1 MPELPEVETVV
12 RQLLHCGRMLNNPI
26 TGIKIFR
33 PQRWI
38 NYPAD
43 QIEKRLMG
51 HTFNNITRR
60 AKFIIF
66 SLDDGAELIIHL
78 RMTGNLMCQKN
89 PIDNDPYIREII
101 YFQDGSHLLFKDT
114 RTLGRLYFKESDE
127 ILPVLANLGVEP
139 LSFQFTKQ
147 KLQALLSHCSLDMK
161 SFLMDQSKI
170 AGIGNIY
177 ASEILFLCQIHPQR
191 NTKSITDEELGR
203 LHEVIPEILNRS
215 IKYNGTTI
223 ADFRTA
229 ENQSGEFQKYLQVY
243 GNKDEA
249 CAICQAKIQRIVQ
262 KQRSTYFCPVCQ
274 K

>member
-26 TGIKIFR
+26 TGVKIFR

-43 QIEKRLMG
+43 KIAIRLMG
-51 HTFNNITRR
+51 HVFKNITRR
-60 AKFIIF
+60 AKFIIL
-66 SLDDGAELIIHL
+66 SLDDEAELIIHL
-78 RMTGNLMCQKN
+78 RMTGKLMCQAT
-89 PIDNDPYIREII
+89 PIDDDPYIREII
-101 YFQDGSHLLFKDT
+101 YFQDGSQLLFKDT
-114 RTLGRLYFKESDE
+114 RTLGRLYFKEPGE
-127 ILPVLANLGVEP
+127 KLPVLDRLGVEP
-139 LSFQFTKQ
+139 LSFQFTRE
-147 KLQALLSHCSLDMK
+147 KLQALLYHCNLEMK

-191 NTKSITDEELGR
+191 NTRSITAEELNR
-203 LHEVIPEILNRS
+203 LHEIIPEILNRS
-215 IKYNGTTI
+215 IKFKGTTI
-223 ADFRTA
+223 ADFRNA

-243 GNKDEA
+243 GNHGES
-249 CAICQAKIQRIVQ
+249 CPICQTEIQRIVQ
-262 KQRSTYFCPVCQ
+262 KQRSTFFCPNCQ